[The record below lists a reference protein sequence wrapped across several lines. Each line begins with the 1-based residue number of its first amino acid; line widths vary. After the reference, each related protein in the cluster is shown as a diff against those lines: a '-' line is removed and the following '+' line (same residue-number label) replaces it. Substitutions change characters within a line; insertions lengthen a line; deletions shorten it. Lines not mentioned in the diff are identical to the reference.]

1 MASFTTSDQIK
12 CTALYLYF
20 LRQKGMSR
28 EKAEQLALMIL
39 CKQKYR
45 GLRYSLLQ
53 EKELE
58 VAFSFSSSCSTSF
71 ARK

>member
-1 MASFTTSDQIK
+1 MAAFTASDQIK

-20 LRQKGMSR
+20 LRQKRVSQ

-58 VAFSFSSSCSTSF
+58 MAFCSSSSCSSSF
-71 ARK
+71 AGK